1 MLEFWW
7 RPLALI
13 AGLAL
18 FSSLFSSS
26 QGNDTAWA
34 IFAFGLIAN
43 LIYHLRQLRKFS
55 DWLADP
61 TRPPLQGDGV
71 WGDALYRLEKQMR
84 GRQGA
89 QQKVAADLEQML
101 EATLNLPDGVVI
113 LDDNNR
119 IIWLNIAAARLLGL
133 SQTRDSGQFLLYLL
147 RNSRF
152 SEWLQHED
160 FSQTLTLHSP
170 VAQQIDLSLQLIPL
184 PRKQKMLVARDITD
198 IARVE
203 AMRRDFVANV
213 SHELRT
219 PITVIVGFL
228 EAFEDMPD
236 VAKPPDPEQFRK
248 HIPLM
253 REQSDRIRR
262 LVDDLL
268 TLARLESQPETK
280 DETVDMVSLTQ
291 RLAREAESM
300 SQGKHQ
306 IELLIAS
313 QARLIG
319 NSQELY
325 SALAN
330 LVTNAVRYTPANGL
344 IRIRWG
350 ALEGREKPNGEHTFS
365 VQDSGEGIEPQH
377 IPRLTERFYRVDQGR
392 SRATGGTGLGLA
404 IAKHVLQRHQARLK
418 IESTVGKGSTFTAL
432 FPQERV
438 IPAPTAKPESEP
450 ESAA

>member
-1 MLEFWW
+1 
-7 RPLALI
+7 
-13 AGLAL
+13 
-18 FSSLFSSS
+18 
-26 QGNDTAWA
+26 
-34 IFAFGLIAN
+34 
-43 LIYHLRQLRKFS
+43 
-55 DWLADP
+55 
-61 TRPPLQGDGV
+61 
-71 WGDALYRLEKQMR
+71 
-84 GRQGA
+84 
-89 QQKVAADLEQML
+89 
-101 EATLNLPDGVVI
+101 VI

-228 EAFEDMPD
+228 EAFEDMPE
-236 VAKPPDPEQFRK
+236 PDPEQFRK

>member
-7 RPLALI
+7 RPLAII

-18 FSSLFSSS
+18 FASLFSSS
-26 QGNDTAWA
+26 QGSNTAWT

-55 DWLADP
+55 EWLSESA
-61 TRPPLQGDGV
+61 RPPLQTDGI
-71 WGDALYRLEKQMR
+71 WGDVLYRLEKLLHN
-84 GRQGA
+84 RQGV

-101 EATLNLPDGVVI
+101 EATLNLPDGVVL
-113 LDDNNR
+113 LDEDNR
-119 IIWLNIAAARLLGL
+119 ILWLNIAAARLLGL
-133 SQTRDSGQFLLYLL
+133 SQTHDGGQFLLYLL

-152 SEWLQHED
+152 SEWLHHED
-160 FSQTLTLHSP
+160 FSQTLNLTSP

-184 PRKQKMLVARDITD
+184 PRQQKMLVARDITD

-228 EAFEDMPD
+228 EAFEDMP
-236 VAKPPDPEQFRK
+236 KPDPVQFRK

-268 TLARLESQPETK
+268 ALARLESQPEAK
-280 DETVDMVSLTQ
+280 DETVDMVSLAQ

-306 IELLIAS
+306 IELVIAS

-319 NSQELY
+319 NCQELY

-330 LVTNAVRYTPANGL
+330 LVTNAVRYTPAKGR

-350 ALEGREKPNGEHTFS
+350 DLEGHEKPNGEHAFS
-365 VQDSGEGIEPQH
+365 VQDSGDGIEPQH

-404 IAKHVLQRHQARLK
+404 IAKHALQRHQSRLR
-418 IESTVGKGSTFTAL
+418 IESTVGKGSTFTAV

-438 IPAPTAKPESEP
+438 IPASTTKPESVT
-450 ESAA
+450 ESAV

>member
-1 MLEFWW
+1 MLAFWW
-7 RPLALI
+7 RPLMFALGLAFFSLLFSSGQP
-13 AGLAL
+13 AGTAWAL
-18 FSSLFSSS
+18 FS
-26 QGNDTAWA
+26 A
-34 IFAFGLIAN
+34 GLGVY

-71 WGDALYRLEKQMR
+71 WGDALYRLEKLLR
-84 GRQGA
+84 VRQGD

-101 EATLNLPDGVVI
+101 EATRNLPDGVVI
-113 LDDNNR
+113 LDDDNR
-119 IIWLNIAAARLLGL
+119 IIWLNDAAERLLGL
-133 SQTRDSGQFLLYLL
+133 SPKRDIGQFVLYLL
-147 RNSRF
+147 RNSRIV
-152 SEWLQHED
+152 EWLHHED
-160 FSQTLTLHSP
+160 FSQTLNIDSPAAREKTL
-170 VAQQIDLSLQLIPL
+170 ALQLIPL
-184 PRKQKMLVARDITD
+184 PRNQKMLVARDITE

-228 EAFEDMPD
+228 EAFEDM
-236 VAKPPDPEQFRK
+236 AEPDPVQFRK

-268 TLARLESQPETK
+268 TLARLESEPETK
-280 DETVDMVSLTQ
+280 DEAVDVVSLAQ
-291 RLAREAESM
+291 RLAREAETM

-306 IELLIAS
+306 IELVLNN

-319 NSQELY
+319 NTQELY

-330 LVTNAVRYTPANGL
+330 LVSNAVRYTPTGGR

-350 ALEGREKPNGEHTFS
+350 VSDGNGKTVGEQIFS

-392 SRATGGTGLGLA
+392 SRSTGGTGLGLA
-404 IAKHVLQRHQARLK
+404 IVKHVLQRHQARLRV
-418 IESTVGKGSTFTAL
+418 ESTVGKGSTFSAV
-432 FPQERV
+432 FPAERV
-438 IPAPTAKPESEP
+438 IPESATTP
-450 ESAA
+450 ESAS

>member
-1 MLEFWW
+1 MLAFWW
-7 RPLALI
+7 RPLAFVLGLAFLSLLLSSGRP
-13 AGLAL
+13 AGSGWAL
-18 FSSLFSSS
+18 FS
-26 QGNDTAWA
+26 A
-34 IFAFGLIAN
+34 GLIAY
-43 LIYHLRQLRKFS
+43 LIYQLRQLRKFS
-55 DWLADP
+55 EWLSDP
-61 TRPPLQGDGV
+61 LRPPLQGDGV
-71 WGDALYRLEKQMR
+71 WGDALYRLEKLLR
-84 GRQGA
+84 NRQGA

-101 EATLNLPDGVVI
+101 EATRNLPDGVVI
-113 LDDNNR
+113 LDNDNR
-119 IIWLNIAAARLLGL
+119 IVWLNDAAERLLGL
-133 SQTRDSGQFLLYLL
+133 SPKRDLGQFVLYLL

-152 SEWLQHED
+152 VDWLHHED
-160 FSQTLTLHSP
+160 FSQALNIDAPGARNLTL
-170 VAQQIDLSLQLIPL
+170 ALQLIPL
-184 PRKQKMLVARDITD
+184 PRNQKMLVARDITE

-236 VAKPPDPEQFRK
+236 VANPPDTLAQFRK

-268 TLARLESQPETK
+268 TLARLESEPETK
-280 DETVDMVSLTQ
+280 DETVDVVSLAQ
-291 RLAREAESM
+291 RLAREAETM

-306 IELLIAS
+306 IELVVDS

-330 LVTNAVRYTPANGL
+330 LVSNAVRYTPVGGR

-350 ALEGREKPNGEHTFS
+350 ASETGESRSGERTFS
-365 VQDSGEGIEPQH
+365 VQDSGEGIEAQH

-392 SRATGGTGLGLA
+392 SRASGGTGLGLA
-404 IAKHVLQRHQARLK
+404 IVKHVLQRHQARLR
-418 IESTVGKGSTFTAL
+418 IESTVGKGSTFSAC
-432 FPQERV
+432 FPAERV
-438 IPAPTAKPESEP
+438 IPETRATP
-450 ESAA
+450 ESASE

>member
-34 IFAFGLIAN
+34 IFACGLIAN

-55 DWLADP
+55 DWLSDP
-61 TRPPLQGDGV
+61 ARPPLQGDGV
-71 WGDALYRLEKQMR
+71 WGDALYRLEKQLHR
-84 GRQGA
+84 RQGA

-113 LDDNNR
+113 LDDDNR
-119 IIWLNIAAARLLGL
+119 IVWLNIAAERLLGL
-133 SQTRDSGQFLLYLL
+133 SQMRDVGQFLFYLL

-152 SEWLQHED
+152 SEWLQNEN
-160 FSQTLTLHSP
+160 FSQTLTLTSP

-228 EAFEDMPD
+228 EAFEDMP
-236 VAKPPDPEQFRK
+236 KPDPVQFRK

-306 IELLIAS
+306 IELVIAS

-330 LVTNAVRYTPANGL
+330 LVTNAVRYTPAKGR

-404 IAKHVLQRHQARLK
+404 IAKHVLQRHQARLR
-418 IESTVGKGSTFTAL
+418 IESSVGKGSTFTAV
-432 FPQERV
+432 FQQERV
-438 IPAPTAKPESEP
+438 IPAPTTKPESEP
-450 ESAA
+450 ASAA